1 MKSSPREVT
10 QLLRAW
16 RNGDPSALDTLIP
29 LVYEELRRSAQ
40 RYMARQA
47 PGHTLQTT
55 ALVNEVY
62 TRLIDR
68 SHMEWQN
75 RAHFFAVCAKIMR
88 NVLVDHF
95 RRQRPKV
102 ALSGEALVSPEPD
115 LDVMA
120 LEAALGRLAALD
132 ERQSQVVELRFF
144 GGLTEEEVAEVLNV
158 SPITVKRAWKKAR
171 AWLYREL
178 SGRSSDDT

>member
-1 MKSSPREVT
+1 MKPSLREVT

-29 LVYEELRRSAQ
+29 LVYEELRRLAQ
-40 RYMARQA
+40 RYMARQT

-62 TRLIDR
+62 TRLIDQ

-75 RAHFFAVCAKIMR
+75 RAHFFAVWAKIMR

-102 ALSGEALVSPEPD
+102 TLSGEALESPEPD
-115 LDVMA
+115 VDVMA
-120 LEAALGRLAALD
+120 LDAALGRLAALD
-132 ERQSQVVELRFF
+132 KRQSQVVELRFF
-144 GGLTEEEVAEVLNV
+144 AGLTEEEVAEALNV
-158 SPITVKRAWKKAR
+158 SPITVKRDWKKAR

-178 SGRSSDDT
+178 SGRRSDDT